1 MSTSLDILDMN
12 TIDLTFN
19 KEIGRKKSSK
29 KQNLKNIK
37 IPEPKDLGASRKRL
51 NPKIKDIELTG
62 SELTSKKRGLNILGH
77 YEPNKKQLGGLEF
90 GIVSSG
96 STMPFTGKGRVFYW
110 Q

>member
-77 YEPNKKQLGGLEF
+77 YEPNSQEKEEFSIDNKK
-90 GIVSSG
+90 ISS
-96 STMPFTGKGRVFYW
+96 
-110 Q
+110 